1 MSGAQPDDAR
11 DPDGVAAMLAARVAP
26 AGNAA
31 VEAAFVATPRAD
43 FLPPAQQQFAAV
55 ERALPIG
62 HGQTCSQPAAVRAM
76 LELLDVA
83 PGQRVLDV
91 GAGSGWTTALLAAL
105 VGPSGAVLG
114 VELEPELT
122 RQAAARVAATGRT
135 WARVEQAVPGRLGW
149 PAEAPY
155 DRVLVSAEAPEV
167 PAELLAQLAP
177 GGVMVLPVA
186 GRMLRVATTV
196 GGERIATE
204 HGHYLFVPLR

>member
-1 MSGAQPDDAR
+1 MS
-11 DPDGVAAMLAARVAP
+11 
-26 AGNAA
+26 A
-31 VEAAFVATPRAD
+31 VDRAFEATPRVD
-43 FLPPAQQQFAAV
+43 FLPPAERHFAAV

-91 GAGSGWTTALLAAL
+91 GAGSGWTTALLATL
-105 VGPSGAVLG
+105 VGPSGAVVG

-122 RQAAARVAATGRT
+122 RRAAARVAATGRT

-186 GRMLRVATTV
+186 GRMLQVATTV
-196 GGERIATE
+196 GGEPTVSE

>member
-1 MSGAQPDDAR
+1 MSGVQR
-11 DPDGVAAMLAARVAP
+11 DGAGDPAEVAAEVAAHVA
-26 AGNAA
+26 AA
-31 VEAAFVATPRAD
+31 VDAAFKATPREE
-43 FLPPAQQQFAAV
+43 FLPPAEQRFAAV

-62 HGQTCSQPAAVRAM
+62 HGQTCSQPGAVRTM

-105 VGPSGAVLG
+105 VGPSGAVVG

-155 DRVLVSAEAPEV
+155 DRVLVSADAVQV
-167 PAELLAQLAP
+167 PAGLLAQLPP

-196 GGERIATE
+196 GGEPVVSE

>member
-1 MSGAQPDDAR
+1 MSGARRDGDGEPADATAEV
-11 DPDGVAAMLAARVAP
+11 PA

-31 VEAAFVATPRAD
+31 VDAAFVATPRVD
-43 FLPPAQQQFAAV
+43 FLPPAEQQFAAV

-62 HGQTCSQPAAVRAM
+62 HGQTCSQPAAVRTM
-76 LELLDVA
+76 LELLGVA

-105 VGPSGAVLG
+105 VGPSGAVVG

-122 RQAAARVAATGRT
+122 REAAKRVAATGRT

-149 PAEAPY
+149 PAGAPY
-155 DRVLVSAEAPEV
+155 DRVLVSAEVLEV

-186 GRMLRVATTV
+186 GRMLRVSVAA
-196 GGERIATE
+196 GGEPVVTE

>member
-1 MSGAQPDDAR
+1 MSGVQRDGAGGPADAS
-11 DPDGVAAMLAARVAP
+11 
-26 AGNAA
+26 A
-31 VEAAFVATPRAD
+31 VDRAFEATPRLG
-43 FLPPAQQQFAAV
+43 FLPPGERQFAAV

-62 HGQTCSQPAAVRAM
+62 HGQTCSQPAAVRTM

-167 PAELLAQLAP
+167 PADLLAQLAP
-177 GGVMVLPVA
+177 GGLLVLPVA
-186 GRMLRVATTV
+186 GRMLRVTTPV
-196 GGERIATE
+196 GGEPVVSE
-204 HGHYLFVPLR
+204 HGQYLFVPLR